1 MSPSTALEI
10 AQLGFACALQV
21 ALPPLVAALAV
32 GIIVGLV
39 QSATQIQDVA
49 LSFVPKLL
57 AVGAVVVIFGGW
69 MIATL
74 VGLAQELFFQI
85 PSIVR

>member
-21 ALPPLVAALAV
+21 ALPALVAALAV

-74 VGLAQELFFQI
+74 VGLTQELFFQI